1 MTAKTEPLAPKRA
14 ERVPRGSGWKSVRK
28 NWELYLFVLPTVAY
42 FIVFHYFPM
51 YGLQIAFRDYT
62 PSLGIWNSPWVGLE
76 HLERF
81 FQSYYF
87 WTLIKNTIGISLYE
101 LVVGFPVPIVLALA
115 LNELR
120 GGAFKKWVQ
129 TVTYAP
135 HFISVV
141 VMAGMII
148 AFASPGS
155 GLINLAIKAMGGEPI
170 PFLTEPGW
178 FKTVFVLS
186 GVWQNMG
193 WGTIIYLAA
202 LAGVDP
208 QQHEAAMID
217 GASRFQRVW
226 HINLPSIVPTMVIL
240 LILNVGSFMSVGFEK
255 VFLLQNPLNLESS
268 DVISTYVYRSG
279 LVQGQFSFS
288 AAIGLFNSVINF
300 VLLLAVNRIAKRL
313 SETSLW

>member
-1 MTAKTEPLAPKRA
+1 MAVKTERAAPELSKQTGR
-14 ERVPRGSGWKSVRK
+14 RRGWKSIRK
-28 NWELYLFVLPTVAY
+28 NWELYLFVLPTMAY
-42 FIVFHYFPM
+42 FIIFHYFPM
-51 YGLQIAFRDYT
+51 YGVQIAFRDYT
-62 PSLGIWNSPWVGLE
+62 PSLGIWGSPWVGLE
-76 HLERF
+76 HLKRF
-81 FQSYYF
+81 FDSYYF
-87 WTLIKNTIGISLYE
+87 WTLIKNTLGISLYE
-101 LVVGFPVPIVLALA
+101 LVVGFPVPILLALA

-120 GGAFKKWVQ
+120 DGAFKKWVQ

-148 AFASPGS
+148 AFTSPGS
-155 GLINLAIKAMGGEPI
+155 GLINLAIKAFGGEPV

-178 FKTVFVLS
+178 FKSVFVLS
-186 GVWQNMG
+186 GVWQSMG

-217 GASRFQRVW
+217 GATRFQRVW

-300 VLLLAVNRIAKRL
+300 ILLLTVNRIAKRL
-313 SETSLW
+313 NETSLW

>member
-1 MTAKTEPLAPKRA
+1 MTVKTEPLAQGA
-14 ERVPRGSGWKSVRK
+14 ERASRRNSGWKSIRK
-28 NWELYLFVLPTVAY
+28 NWELYLFVLPTIAY

-76 HLERF
+76 HLKRF
-81 FQSYYF
+81 FDSYYF

-101 LVVGFPVPIVLALA
+101 LIVGFPVPVLLALA
-115 LNELR
+115 INELKN
-120 GGAFKKWVQ
+120 GAFKKWVQ
-129 TVTYAP
+129 TITYAP

-148 AFASPGS
+148 AFLAPGS
-155 GLINLAIKAMGGEPI
+155 GIINLAIKALGGEPI

-178 FKTVFVLS
+178 FKTVFVMS

-208 QQHEAAMID
+208 QQHEAAMMD
-217 GASRFQRVW
+217 GATRLQRVW

-255 VFLLQNPLNLESS
+255 VFLLQNPLNLQTS

-300 VLLLAVNRIAKRL
+300 ILLLTVNRIARRVN
-313 SETSLW
+313 ETSLW